1 MSEKK
6 SVIKNYMY
14 NLIYQIL
21 ILILPLVTTPYLSR
35 VLGAEGVGIYS
46 YTYAIVTYFVL
57 FGSLGIA
64 LYGQREIAYVQ
75 DNVKARKR
83 VFFEL
88 VIVRFITLFIAV
100 LIYALV
106 FMRGKQY
113 QTYYSILL
121 IELLAA
127 GFDISWFF
135 QGIEEF
141 KKTVI
146 RNVLLRVISVTLVF
160 VIVKTTNDLWKYI
173 LIYSL
178 ADFLGNLLLWV
189 YLPKYLK
196 GGKIGKI
203 ELKRHIVPL
212 LMLFIPQVTNKIY
225 NLLDTTMLGS
235 IVSNKQETGYYEQSQ
250 KVIRLLLTIV
260 TSLGVVMVP
269 RMANTFATGDRKK
282 INSYIKKSFN
292 FVFIISFP
300 MMFGIASISKAFV
313 PIFFGKGYDKAA
325 ILIMI
330 FSPMLILMGI
340 ENVIGTQ
347 YLLPTKRQKE
357 YTISVVSGILVNLIL
372 NFIFINLWNS
382 IGASIATI
390 ISQLVVDIVQI
401 YYVRNNIKWKPL
413 IRLAVRYLVAS
424 SIMFGVCQLVK
435 LISDTGILSV
445 MLQCIVGFSVYIGM
459 LILFRDKF
467 LNTII
472 DKIKSK
478 LGGIIRFQN

>member
-6 SVIKNYMY
+6 SVVKNYMY

-46 YTYAIVTYFVL
+46 YTYAIVTYFIL

-75 DNVKARKR
+75 DNVKERKR

-88 VIVRFITLFIAV
+88 ITVRFITIAISV
-100 LIYALV
+100 LIYYL
-106 FMRGKQY
+106 FFIRGKQY
-113 QTYYSILL
+113 QTYYLILL
-121 IELLAA
+121 IELIAA

-141 KKTVI
+141 KKTVL
-146 RNVLLRVISVTLVF
+146 RNVLVRIISVILVF
-160 VIVKTTNDLWKYI
+160 TIVKTTTDLWKYI

-178 ADFLGNLLLWV
+178 ADFFGNILLWA

-196 GGKIGKI
+196 GGKVGK
-203 ELKRHIVPL
+203 LKFKRHLIPL

-225 NLLDTTMLGS
+225 NLLDTTMLGA
-235 IVSNKQETGYYEQSQ
+235 IISNKTETGYYEQAQ

-269 RMANTFATGDRKK
+269 RMANTFATGNKKK
-282 INSYIKKSFN
+282 INNYIKKSFN

-300 MMFGIASISKAFV
+300 MMFGIATVANSFV
-313 PIFFGKGYDKAA
+313 PIFFGNGYDKVS
-325 ILIMI
+325 ILIKI
-330 FSPMLILMGI
+330 FCPMLILMGI

-357 YTISVVSGILVNLIL
+357 YTISVICGVVANLIL
-372 NFIFINLWNS
+372 NFILINLWSS
-382 IGASIATI
+382 IGASIATVV
-390 ISQLVVDIVQI
+390 SQLVVDGIQI
-401 YYVRNNIKWKPL
+401 YFVRKDINWKPL
-413 IRLAVRYLVAS
+413 IRLSVRYLVAS
-424 SIMFGVCQLVK
+424 SMMFLVCQIIK
-435 LISDTGILSV
+435 LIIKTGLLSLI
-445 MLQCIVGFSVYIGM
+445 LQCGIGAIVYIGM
-459 LILFRDKF
+459 LILFKDKF

-478 LGGIIRFQN
+478 FSGLRQRV

>member
-6 SVIKNYMY
+6 SVVKNYMY

-46 YTYAIVTYFVL
+46 YTYAIVTYFIL

-75 DNVKARKR
+75 DNVKERKR

-88 VIVRFITLFIAV
+88 ITVRFITIAISV
-100 LIYALV
+100 LIYYL
-106 FMRGKQY
+106 FFIRGKQY
-113 QTYYSILL
+113 QTYYLILL
-121 IELLAA
+121 IELIAA

-141 KKTVI
+141 KKTVL
-146 RNVLLRVISVTLVF
+146 RNVLVRIISVILVF
-160 VIVKTTNDLWKYI
+160 TIVKTTTDLWKYI

-178 ADFLGNLLLWV
+178 ADFFGNILLWA

-196 GGKIGKI
+196 GGKVGK
-203 ELKRHIVPL
+203 LKFKRHLIPL

-225 NLLDTTMLGS
+225 NLLDTTMLGA
-235 IVSNKQETGYYEQSQ
+235 IISNKTETGYYEQAQ

-269 RMANTFATGDRKK
+269 RMANTFATGNKKK
-282 INSYIKKSFN
+282 INNYIKKSFN

-300 MMFGIASISKAFV
+300 MMFGIATVANSFV
-313 PIFFGKGYDKAA
+313 PIFFGNGYDKVS
-325 ILIMI
+325 ILIKI
-330 FSPMLILMGI
+330 FCPMLILMGI

-357 YTISVVSGILVNLIL
+357 YTISVICGVVANLIL
-372 NFIFINLWNS
+372 NFILINLWSS
-382 IGASIATI
+382 IGASIATVV
-390 ISQLVVDIVQI
+390 SQLVVDGIQI
-401 YYVRNNIKWKPL
+401 YFVRKDINWKPL
-413 IRLAVRYLVAS
+413 IRLSVRYLVAS
-424 SIMFGVCQLVK
+424 SMMFLVCQIIK
-435 LISDTGILSV
+435 LIIKIGLLSLI
-445 MLQCIVGFSVYIGM
+445 LQCGIGAIVYIGM
-459 LILFRDKF
+459 LILFKDKF

-478 LGGIIRFQN
+478 FSGLRQRV